1 MSAALAPAIQAPDA
15 VDRLPE
21 LSRLAA
27 DLATNVINAQIEGQP
42 VPDGHIRSLLDAALL
57 LREYG
62 VALPTL
68 LGQIMAGV
76 AEPEVRSPIGESG
89 SVEAVPVEAVPV
101 EAVPVEAVPV
111 ESLPAKSGPEG
122 SGPAEPPRRAPRAED
137 DDDAGRLAWLLRPF
151 QEAKG

>member
-76 AEPEVRSPIGESG
+76 AEPEVRSPVGKSG
-89 SVEAVPVEAVPV
+89 S
-101 EAVPVEAVPV
+101 VEAVPV
-111 ESLPAKSGPEG
+111 ESLPAESRPEG

-137 DDDAGRLAWLLRPF
+137 DDDAGRPAWLLRPF

>member
-76 AEPEVRSPIGESG
+76 AEPEVRSPVGESG
-89 SVEAVPVEAVPV
+89 SVEAVPVEC
-101 EAVPVEAVPV
+101 
-111 ESLPAKSGPEG
+111 LPAKSGPQG

>member
-76 AEPEVRSPIGESG
+76 AEPEVRSPVGESG
-89 SVEAVPVEAVPV
+89 S
-101 EAVPVEAVPV
+101 VEAVPV

>member
-76 AEPEVRSPIGESG
+76 AEPEVRSPVGESG
-89 SVEAVPVEAVPV
+89 S
-101 EAVPVEAVPV
+101 VEAVPV

-122 SGPAEPPRRAPRAED
+122 SGPAEPHRRAPRAED